1 MKLEPIKRQRLIV
14 SFIMTTLTLTS
25 GISLQVRA
33 ATDEADTTY
42 YTQNV
47 VITSSAMT
55 DPLLIS
61 TSRGSPYRLPT
72 AAVT

>member
-1 MKLEPIKRQRLIV
+1 
-14 SFIMTTLTLTS
+14 MTTLTLTS

-61 TSRGSPYRLPT
+61 TNPQKPRQPVP
-72 AAVT
+72 AARAGWIRP